1 MSIITKISAI
11 LVAIFLSTAL
21 WGCSVAPSD
30 ITVKKAI
37 TDYFKSSHYKVLDL
51 KIGKIRGMPLAEKT
65 YMGTPGYVV
74 DVVSI
79 TLEPQQDKGS
89 DIKKGSVLTFTN
101 ATIRVREDV
110 INKNVWHVS
119 IASGI
124 SVP

>member
-11 LVAIFLSTAL
+11 LVAIFLFTAL
-21 WGCSVAPSD
+21 WGCSAAPSD
-30 ITVKKAI
+30 ITVKMAI
-37 TDYFKSSHYKVLDL
+37 TDYFESSHYKVLDL
-51 KIGKIRGMPLAEKT
+51 KIGKIRGMPLAEKI

-101 ATIRVREDV
+101 ATIRIREDV

-119 IASGI
+119 IVSGI